1 MMLKQ
6 WLAIGLGGAAGAVA
20 RAAVGLWLNPR
31 DTGAGA
37 IPWGTLA
44 VNVIGSLALGVLLGL
59 LLSERMT
66 SPTAKALLA
75 TGFCGAFTT
84 FSTFSVE
91 TVTLARSGHAL
102 AAATYVALTM
112 GVCLLGSFIGL
123 AVFGKTS

>member
-20 RAAVGLWLNPR
+20 RAALGLWLNPKN
-31 DTGAGA
+31 TTT
-37 IPWGTLA
+37 IPWGTFA
-44 VNVIGSLALGVLLGL
+44 ANIIGSLALGVLLGL

-91 TVTLARSGHAL
+91 TVTLARSGHTLTAAL
-102 AAATYVALTM
+102 YIALTI

-123 AVFGKTS
+123 AYFGKTA

>member
-6 WLAIGLGGAAGAVA
+6 WIAIGLGGALGAVA
-20 RAAVGLWLNPR
+20 RAALGLWLNPK
-31 DTGAGA
+31 DGSAL
-37 IPWGTLA
+37 PWGTFA
-44 VNVIGSLALGVLLGL
+44 ANIIGSLALGVLLGL

-84 FSTFSVE
+84 FSTFSAE

-102 AAATYVALTM
+102 TALLYVGLTL

-123 AVFGKTS
+123 VVFGKTA